1 MCVYVRFVLRLLG
14 NCGFLQWPEVCR
26 RAALAESNLVAMDKL
41 VAGGLPE
48 GPQLTD
54 LRRKFLAVRSL
65 TFSVTHKT
73 KVRGHFCMF

>member
-1 MCVYVRFVLRLLG
+1 
-14 NCGFLQWPEVCR
+14 
-26 RAALAESNLVAMDKL
+26 VAMDKL

-48 GPQLTD
+48 GPELTD